1 MGRGGLEMVQIPL
14 VGRDSALA
22 ELTGAARAVLGGTG
36 GCYVVEGQAGTG
48 KSRLVGC
55 VADAA
60 AGRLSTAFG
69 RAAHLDRAAPL
80 RTLRTLLRANGM
92 PVLEEADT
100 DDPLANPARLVD
112 KLGERITRCAHAR
125 PLLVVLDDAHW
136 ADEVTAHILR
146 ALVPAL
152 ADAPVLWVLA
162 RRPSP
167 SRGRTQDT
175 IDRLIDDGARRV
187 RLGPL
192 DHDAVAGL
200 CAHVLGGTP
209 DRRVL
214 AMVERTGGNPFL
226 LRELLSTLH
235 QTGAARVADG
245 VATVESDEVP
255 AGFLSAVERRLG
267 GLSERTRWLLDAGA
281 VFGRAFTVHEV
292 AGLLGQAAVDIMPLI
307 SELVDDGVLVT
318 DGTGLAFRQDLV
330 REALYTALP
339 GPVRLALHREAAKVV
354 HGEGRSSV
362 EVAEHLVRS
371 GRCGDAQA
379 LGVLGNAVRQLSP
392 TAPHTAADLIL
403 RMLDLMG
410 EHDEPRPRLVANAV
424 RLLASA
430 GRFEHARELGEKS
443 LHAGLGVDDEATL
456 LLGLAEAMYVAG
468 HTAPVVDYTARAL
481 ARTEL
486 AGPVRA
492 QLMAIRAYALLDAP
506 DVAEA
511 ERTGRDAAALAETIG
526 VNAAWVCGN
535 AARGVA
541 TRIQGRLSE
550 AVAHGERAVA
560 LADSIGGVVRHQH
573 PQLWLG
579 RTLTAVDRFAD
590 ADAAFTMGQREADQ
604 LGTAWSQPLWHLHQA
619 ELMLAWG
626 RLTEALTHAEA
637 GLAQTERLSTPAR
650 GVPLRAL
657 LARIALLRDDLDA
670 ARAHVD
676 RAEALVADGIG
687 TAVEEV
693 VWTGALVRDAAGNP
707 TEAVAGLTGV
717 LATVPDRLH
726 LFTHDTGVGAQLVHI
741 ARRAGAQDLAEVA
754 VAATRLLAE
763 RNSDVPS
770 LVAAA
775 LHAKGVLHNDIGLLR
790 SAVRTYRSSP
800 RPLARAAAMAD
811 TALAEDAAG
820 RAGDAVDLMEEALG
834 TWLDCGATRD
844 AAKAKKALRRM
855 GVRRKFRRETPAGR
869 AGGWASL
876 TQSELRVVRLVA
888 EGLTNREVASRL
900 FLSPHTV
907 DSHLRHSFSKLGVNS
922 RVELTRK
929 VVVRDR
935 EPDEVAT

>member
-1 MGRGGLEMVQIPL
+1 MVQIPL

-22 ELTGAARAVLGGTG
+22 ELTEAALGVVGGTG

-48 KSRLVGC
+48 KSRLVGA
-55 VADAA
+55 VADAVS
-60 AGRLSTAFG
+60 GRLGTAFG

-80 RTLRTLLRANGM
+80 RTLRTLLRANGIH
-92 PVLEEADT
+92 VLDESDTAD
-100 DDPLANPARLVD
+100 PAANPVRLAD
-112 KLGERITRCAHAR
+112 KLGERISRCAAAR

-136 ADEVTAHILR
+136 ADELTAHILR
-146 ALVPAL
+146 GLIPAL
-152 ADAPVLWVLA
+152 ADAPVLWLLA

-167 SRGRTQDT
+167 SRGFTQDT
-175 IDRLIDDGARRV
+175 IDWLIGEGAPRLT
-187 RLGPL
+187 LGPL
-192 DHDAVAGL
+192 EADAVTGL
-200 CAHVLGGTP
+200 CAHVLGGAP

-226 LRELLSTLH
+226 LRELLTALR

-255 AGFLSAVERRLG
+255 AGFLNAVERRLG
-267 GLSERTRWLLDAGA
+267 GLSERARWLLDAGS
-281 VFGRAFTVHEV
+281 VFGRPFTVHEV

-307 SELVDDGVLVT
+307 NELVDDDVLVT
-318 DGTGLAFRQDLV
+318 DGTELALRQDLV
-330 REALYTALP
+330 REALYAALP
-339 GPVRLALHREAAKVV
+339 GPVRMALHREAAKVV

-379 LGVLGNAVRQLSP
+379 LGVLGNAVRQLAP

-410 EHDEPRPRLVANAV
+410 EHDEPRPRLVAHAV

-430 GRFEHARELGEKS
+430 GRFAHARELGEKS
-443 LHAGLGVDDEATL
+443 LHAGLSVDDEATL
-456 LLGLAEAMYVAG
+456 LLGLSEAMYVAG

-481 ARTEL
+481 ARTGL

-506 DVAEA
+506 SVEEA
-511 ERTGRDAAALAETIG
+511 ARTGRDAAALGETIG
-526 VNAAWVCGN
+526 VNTAWVCGN

-541 TRIQGRLSE
+541 TRIQGRLAE
-550 AVAHGERAVA
+550 AVTHGETAVG

-604 LGTAWSQPLWHLHQA
+604 LGTAWSQPLWHFHRA

-626 RLTEALTHAEA
+626 RLSEAQAQAEA
-637 GLAQTERLSTPAR
+637 GIAVGTPAR
-650 GVPLRAL
+650 TVPLLAL
-657 LARIALLRDDLDA
+657 LARIALLRDDMDL
-670 ARAHVD
+670 ARTHLD
-676 RAEALVADGIG
+676 RAESLIAAGV
-687 TAVEEV
+687 VSEEV
-693 VWTGALVRDAAGNP
+693 VWTAALLHDAAGSQ
-707 TEAVAGLTGV
+707 TEALGCLAGV
-717 LATVPDRLH
+717 FAAVPDRLH
-726 LFTHDTGVGAQLVHI
+726 LFTHDTGMAAHVVRI
-741 ARRAGAQDLAEVA
+741 AVAAGLEEQASVA
-754 VAATRLLAE
+754 VAAAQLLASH
-763 RNSDVPS
+763 NSDVPS

-775 LHAKGVLHNDIGLLR
+775 LHAEGLLR
-790 SAVRTYRSSP
+790 DDLGLLRAAVRTYRSSP

-811 TALAEDAAG
+811 TALAEDLAG
-820 RAGDAVDLMEEALG
+820 RGGDAVDLMEEALG
-834 TWLDCGATRD
+834 VWIDCGATRE
-844 AAKAKKALRRM
+844 AARAKRCLRRM
-855 GVRRKFRRETPAGR
+855 GVKRKFRREAPAGR
-869 AGGWASL
+869 SGGWASL

-935 EPDEVAT
+935 DEVTT